1 VGRKEEQWRYVYK
14 AARVLDTDNFKEWNP
29 EQRQVY
35 LASVVEGKALDVV
48 RATITRHGGVV
59 LYDNVWKA
67 LESTFKD
74 TTEGAL
80 ARLQQLVQKGD
91 LETYIQ
97 EFNTLEGLASQVA
110 VLDRK
115 AKLQY
120 FVQGLQLNL
129 HIRVAAAAV
138 QTTDKAQCIA
148 RAMNVVLGG
157 KEQSAL
163 HTSNP
168 MDTLE
173 KRCVEHCNWYGIPGH
188 IEANCRNKA
197 NRQSQKAQTA
207 SRTGKRS

>member
-1 VGRKEEQWRYVYK
+1 VYK
-14 AARVLDTDNFKEWNP
+14 AARVLDTDNFKGWNP
-29 EQRQVY
+29 EQRQAY

-48 RATITRHGGVV
+48 CVTITRHGGVV

-67 LESTFKD
+67 LESAFKD
-74 TTEGAL
+74 TTEGERAL

-97 EFNTLEGLASQVA
+97 EFNTLEGLVSQVA

-129 HIRVAAAAV
+129 RIRVVAAAV

-163 HTSNP
+163 HTSDP

-173 KRCVEHCNWYGIPGH
+173 ERCIEHCNWYGIPGH

-197 NRQSQKAQTA
+197 NRQSRKAQI
-207 SRTGKRS
+207 G